1 MAFGSFQ
8 NQDDHDLAEINMVP
22 LIDVMLVLLVIFI
35 VAAPMLTQQVRVD
48 LPQASAVSSTPPQH
62 PVVLSLDMQG
72 QASWNGQPLDADALR
87 AAMTEAARQAPQP
100 EVQLQADKLTPYEPL
115 AQIMAMASQ
124 AGLHKLGFVSLPQQ
138 P

>member
-8 NQDDHDLAEINMVP
+8 NQDEHDLAEINMVP

-48 LPQASAVSSTPPQH
+48 LPQAASVRSEPPAKPIQ
-62 PVVLSLDMQG
+62 LAIDAQG
-72 QASWNGQPLDADALR
+72 QTQWNGQPVDAEALR
-87 AAMTEAARQAPQP
+87 TALQAAAQQTPQP
-100 EVQLQADKLTPYEPL
+100 DVQLHADRQTPYEPL
-115 AQIMAMASQ
+115 AQVMAMASQ

>member
-48 LPQASAVSSTPPQH
+48 LPQSSAVSSTPPQH